1 MRSAQRPFVL
11 LAARPAGSGSCS
23 ARMAPPRRF
32 ASDGCI
38 AFMRAASPDRR
49 WRSWCS
55 LFLYLRLEGMFSPH
69 PQLQLR
75 PATVSAR
82 FDVLA
87 SDWQCQLLID
97 GKRVDECAQT
107 IRLLL
112 RKVRRQGD

>member
-1 MRSAQRPFVL
+1 
-11 LAARPAGSGSCS
+11 
-23 ARMAPPRRF
+23 
-32 ASDGCI
+32 
-38 AFMRAASPDRR
+38 MRAASPDRR